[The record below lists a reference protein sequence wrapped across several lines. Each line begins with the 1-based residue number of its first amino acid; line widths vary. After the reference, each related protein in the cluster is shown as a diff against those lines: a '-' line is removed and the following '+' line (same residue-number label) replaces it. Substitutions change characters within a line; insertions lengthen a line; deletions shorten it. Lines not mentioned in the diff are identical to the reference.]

1 MLFSKRISNSL
12 VCCWRPW
19 WTCKQNLFFI
29 SQFLKT
35 CNISLIKISYT
46 CFSYRIYKKNH
57 GWNVEKILISKPS
70 CVFNASA
77 RVCLSF
83 RYLAGAD
90 SAAVKAGLPVF
101 SVTSN
106 PFLLWAVA
114 AAARTRRTHAVVA
127 SREVHTHAVIPA
139 GVCLQTAFV
148 DVWKTS
154 SESE

>member
-1 MLFSKRISNSL
+1 MTLVQTKSIFHFSIFENLQHFFNKKSNIH
-12 VCCWRPW
+12 V
-19 WTCKQNLFFI
+19 
-29 SQFLKT
+29 FLT
-35 CNISLIKISYT
+35 AFT
-46 CFSYRIYKKNH
+46 KKKS
-57 GWNVEKILISKPS
+57 WLKLEETLISMPS
-70 CVFNASA
+70 CEFNVSVPACS
-77 RVCLSF
+77 SF

-106 PFLLWAVA
+106 PFLLWTVT

-127 SREVHTHAVIPA
+127 SREVDTHAVIPA

-148 DVWKTS
+148 DVWKTR